1 MTFNM
6 TLLALFLKVLVS
18 PALAG
23 GRGAESQEQQV
34 LQPQNFVSVLR
45 GQDLKLECHVSGT
58 FPPGPVRWFM
68 GQGLTRRLIYT
79 ESKTDERITR
89 SIENSDMDFTIVIHN
104 IILEDAGTYY
114 CVKQKTV
121 PGKDPKDCKSGHGT
135 VVAVKTF
142 QDIIIP
148 AAAGTLSVLV
158 AALFFAAVYFYTKK
172 KRGMNQCTSSL
183 KAPLPENERPPK
195 QTLPDKEVVYADVK
209 LSVPSNPQ
217 KPKQSNPEEHSA
229 YATIRVAQPATG

>member
-135 VVAVKTF
+135 VVAVK
-142 QDIIIP
+142 
-148 AAAGTLSVLV
+148 S
-158 AALFFAAVYFYTKK
+158 
-172 KRGMNQCTSSL
+172 MNQCTSSL